1 MRALRHSSVDSVF
14 VGATCSRELRMA
26 IRDYKLLLPSKA
38 ALASV
43 GTQLIAQLKG
53 EPT

>member
-1 MRALRHSSVDSVF
+1 MRYLRHSSVDSAF
-14 VGATCSRELRMA
+14 VGATCSHESRMA
-26 IRDYKLLLPSKA
+26 IRGYKPLLPSKA

-43 GTQLIAQLKG
+43 GAQLKG